1 MAATQV
7 DGTSITSSSTRNNH
21 GVATR
26 VGTSSNLASQAIS
39 GNKLA
44 AFASTV
50 VDDANSAKANNSG
63 SFAVVNPSPIAMRV
77 TTALAGVSNTTL
89 ISGADS
95 PQLVDS
101 IHERTTLNTRKFT
114 AAIRANKYNPTTN
127 AFDGGYP
134 QTATDDMGTDNAANP
149 TRATP
154 GRITFKEPAPLPNS
168 ENYSAKTGG

>member
-1 MAATQV
+1 MAEKQV
-7 DGTSITSSSTRNNH
+7 DGSTITSSSTRNNH

-26 VGTSSNLASQAIS
+26 VGTSSNLTSQAIS

-50 VDDANSAKANNSG
+50 VDDANSAKANSSG
-63 SFAVVNPSPIAMRV
+63 SFAVVNTSPIAMRV
-77 TTALAGVSNTTL
+77 TSSLAGVANTTL
-89 ISGADS
+89 RSGANI
-95 PQLVDS
+95 PELTDS

-134 QTATDDMGTDNAANP
+134 ATATDNMGTDNAANP
-149 TRATP
+149 ARATP
-154 GRITFKEPAPLPNS
+154 GRITFKEPKPLPVS
-168 ENYSAKTGG
+168 GYYSAKTGG